1 MRMLLS
7 NLIEVEVEVEKDITE
22 EFENLPNEELDKN
35 FVEILH

>member
-1 MRMLLS
+1 VLLS